1 MTCCLTI
8 LLSLLW
14 GLSFL
19 GTKTL
24 LVTLAPLEIM
34 AVRWTLAF
42 LTFSLLTIIKVI
54 RIDYRGKPLGPLLLA
69 VLLQPCAYAI
79 LETWGIALTTSSESS
94 IFIAMIPLVI
104 VLEEWLIYRKIPS
117 PKILMA
123 MAISFSG
130 VLISVLFS
138 PSFSVGSK
146 ILGYLLLIGAVV
158 VGALYN
164 TVFSQKFGSL
174 YTPAEIT
181 YAISISG
188 TVFFNMLSLWQGNG
202 IHGYAIVLS
211 DFSSTLAAI
220 FLGVGCS
227 CAAYLIHNY
236 NLSRMKA
243 TVVSNIQTNAIT
255 VVGVVSGILLG
266 GDDWGWHTLVG
277 LVMAVV
283 GIWIS
288 LEENHA

>member
-1 MTCCLTI
+1 MTCFLTI

-104 VLEEWLIYRKIPS
+104 VLEEWLICRKIPS

-174 YTPAEIT
+174 YTPVEIT
-181 YAISISG
+181 YAMSISG

-266 GDDWGWHTLVG
+266 GDDWGWYTLVG